1 MVNKVPIMDR
11 LRDKVM
17 MGYLCITKYDD
28 DFLNSVSSMN
38 RERRRICW

>member
-1 MVNKVPIMDR
+1 MINKVPIMDR

-17 MGYLCITKYDD
+17 MGYLWITKYEDV
-28 DFLNSVSSMN
+28 FLNGVTSMN